1 MNKDNLILSLE
12 YPHKVALYFAI
23 GLAFMA
29 MIVIMTTYQHIKYN
43 CNERAPYQILKIECI
58 ATCFCQL
65 GKIGLIGHKLA
76 AASSLVVCI
85 PSTAVVETN
94 FFMLICTRFYVSRV
108 R

>member
-1 MNKDNLILSLE
+1 MSTDNLIITLE
-12 YPHKVALYFAI
+12 YPHKVALYCAI

-29 MIVIMTTYQHIKYN
+29 MIVIMTTYPHIKYN

-76 AASSLVVCI
+76 AASILAYFAAEAA
-85 PSTAVVETN
+85 AVSA
-94 FFMLICTRFYVSRV
+94 SRS
-108 R
+108 